1 MSPDLHDTHQRRSLW
16 LSLLAFAL
24 VFVIWNVP
32 GLRQTVLY
40 PVNLFVTYVHEAGH
54 GTAAL
59 ISGGRFLGFE
69 VQPGGGGVAMTQG
82 GARWLILPAGY
93 IGSALFGAVLF
104 YLVNRYHRT
113 RAIAMG
119 LGVLL
124 IGFTLV
130 FGLGS
135 LTAVIVGVLFGAALI
150 ASGNL
155 LPGSVNLVMLNLL
168 AILTSQ
174 NAALDIIS
182 LIGNTDARL
191 GSVRNDAAAFSQ
203 EVAPLIP
210 APVWAF
216 LWAAIAVGLLAL
228 SFWLSVIRPLRQ
240 NTLKQ

>member
-1 MSPDLHDTHQRRSLW
+1 MTPDVHDAHQRRSLW

-32 GLRQTVLY
+32 TLRDSILY

-54 GTAAL
+54 GTAAIL
-59 ISGGRFLGFE
+59 TGGRFISFE
-69 VQPGGGGVAMTQG
+69 INANGGGVAMTQG

-113 RAIAMG
+113 QAIAMG
-119 LGVLL
+119 LGALL
-124 IGFTLV
+124 IGFSLV

-135 LTAVIVGVLFGAALI
+135 LTALIVGILFGLALMAA
-150 ASGNL
+150 GNL
-155 LPGSVNLVMLNLL
+155 LPTSVTLVILNLL

-174 NAALDIIS
+174 NAVLDIIS

-191 GSVRNDAAAFSQ
+191 GAIHNDAAAFSR

-210 APVWAF
+210 ASVWAF
-216 LWAAIAVGLLAL
+216 LWAAIAVGLLLL
-228 SFWLSVIRPLRQ
+228 SFWLSVIRPIRRRG
-240 NTLKQ
+240 